1 MYMWLK
7 HKRHDMKQRRLSQG
21 VSAFFASYEDHAKYI
36 STGGFR
42 NEIKGHRINRT
53 GH

>member
-1 MYMWLK
+1 MSKGAYPK
-7 HKRHDMKQRRLSQG
+7 GDERL
-21 VSAFFASYEDHAKYI
+21 FFTYAKYI
-36 STGGFR
+36 STGGFE